1 MGLCLYIFSF
11 AIILM
16 SYIVFI
22 FQFVMYDAGK
32 RLSAEA
38 ALLQPYFYTQPLA
51 AKIED
56 MPSLNNSGQITEQMW
71 K

>member
-1 MGLCLYIFSF
+1 
-11 AIILM
+11 M

-32 RLSAEA
+32 RVSAEA

-56 MPSLNNSGQITEQMW
+56 MPSLNNSGQITEQM
-71 K
+71 